1 MNVLIR
7 DLDEKTVRELKKKAT
22 ENKRS
27 LQAELKAILDETAE
41 QRRHLRKWNKKVD
54 RIYEELRKSGNKFP
68 DSTELIRED
77 RDR

>member
-7 DLDEKTVRELKKKAT
+7 DLAEKTVKELKKQAA

-27 LQAELKAILDETAE
+27 LQAELKAILDAKAE
-41 QRRHLRKWNKKVD
+41 QRRHFRKWRKNTD
-54 RIYEELRKSGNKFP
+54 RIFNELKKSGRKFP
-68 DSTELIRED
+68 DSTALVRED